1 VAYCTVADLR
11 NAQSDELLAQ
21 LVDNALTDPDLN
33 YQDPDFW
40 SDGGAA
46 ALLAQVIADATAS
59 VDDYLAGRV
68 DTADATVQD
77 ALRRY
82 AVAMALEALWRRA
95 GHDPSRNPWMRGAD
109 SARARLKEMRKGE
122 LSAGS
127 TEQPQLLMSSTTEDE
142 APIYARDPA
151 NPDRRTKME
160 ADW

>member
-1 VAYCTVADLR
+1 MAYCTVADLR
-11 NAQSDELLAQ
+11 NAQSEELLAQ
-21 LVDNALTDPDLN
+21 LVDNALSDPDLSW
-33 YQDPDFW
+33 QDPDFW
-40 SDGGAA
+40 TDSGVA
-46 ALLAQVIADATAS
+46 ALLAQIITDATAS

-68 DTADATVQD
+68 KTTDATVQD

-95 GHDPSRNPWMRGAD
+95 GHDPARNPWIRGAD

-122 LSAGS
+122 LSAGG

-142 APIYARDPA
+142 APAYARDPA
-151 NPDRRTKME
+151 NPDRRSKME